1 MTAESWM
8 MELPHAKVCREFQEE
23 ISTSAKAL
31 GWEYAGYLPGIVTE
45 HSKPLERGGGSGHG
59 RGIWIAFEV

>member
-1 MTAESWM
+1 M
-8 MELPHAKVCREFQEE
+8 CREFQEE